1 MDSVIFNPMEEF
13 DSKYKAK
20 HLEHTTR
27 FFDSLVKQSGVD
39 IEQNRKTVALYEQH
53 CERLAELRKKLT
65 WLRFFRVLMCIT
77 LVLIP
82 LVILKLNPR
91 IRTLKS
97 EIEEADKR
105 DDELLQQAQRQ
116 MEPLSR
122 LFSDRDSLTL
132 IESTLPSLKF
142 EPCLSVRQE
151 ADMKINYDFDGDS
164 DIEES
169 TIDVLAG
176 SYNDNP
182 FLFENKL
189 IHTMGTETYHG
200 YRTIHWTETY
210 RDSNG
215 HLRTRTR
222 SQTLHATVTK
232 PKPFYSTRVVLNY
245 CSQGGPDLSFSRD
258 ATNLDEKNER
268 QIDRYVRRGER
279 RLKRKTDRA
288 ISDGG
293 DFMSMS
299 NTDFEVL
306 FDALDRNNEVQFRTL
321 FTPLAQTNMVDLLL
335 SKTGY
340 GDDFNF
346 VKCKRTNR
354 IISEH
359 SQGRDMI
366 LQAESY
372 RSHSYDVIRSNFIDK
387 NTEFFKAVYFD
398 FAPLWA
404 IPMYQERP
412 VHSLKPIPDY
422 TQLYSLKESEAL
434 ANLLD
439 ARQVVHPHTKTQ
451 AILKASFVSS
461 RGGVDKTKV
470 TAYSYD
476 IIGRVDIIPVLGGDG
491 RFHNV
496 SVRWDDYIPLVSRN
510 DFYIA
515 DADSA
520 ADKPV
525 MARRNGLC
533 IYDS

>member
-1 MDSVIFNPMEEF
+1 
-13 DSKYKAK
+13 
-20 HLEHTTR
+20 
-27 FFDSLVKQSGVD
+27 
-39 IEQNRKTVALYEQH
+39 
-53 CERLAELRKKLT
+53 
-65 WLRFFRVLMCIT
+65 
-77 LVLIP
+77 
-82 LVILKLNPR
+82 
-91 IRTLKS
+91 
-97 EIEEADKR
+97 
-105 DDELLQQAQRQ
+105 
-116 MEPLSR
+116 
-122 LFSDRDSLTL
+122 
-132 IESTLPSLKF
+132 
-142 EPCLSVRQE
+142 
-151 ADMKINYDFDGDS
+151 
-164 DIEES
+164 
-169 TIDVLAG
+169 
-176 SYNDNP
+176 
-182 FLFENKL
+182 
-189 IHTMGTETYHG
+189 
-200 YRTIHWTETY
+200 
-210 RDSNG
+210 
-215 HLRTRTR
+215 
-222 SQTLHATVTK
+222 
-232 PKPFYSTRVVLNY
+232 
-245 CSQGGPDLSFSRD
+245 
-258 ATNLDEKNER
+258 
-268 QIDRYVRRGER
+268 
-279 RLKRKTDRA
+279 
-288 ISDGG
+288 
-293 DFMSMS
+293 MSMS

-306 FDALDRNNEVQFRTL
+306 FDALDRDNEVQFRTL

-340 GDDFNF
+340 GDDFHF
-346 VKCKRTNR
+346 IKSKRTNR

-439 ARQVVHPHTKTQ
+439 RSQVVHPQTKTQ